1 MMTDEEFYA
10 TLRVVIKGL
19 VYEGFDPPYNTNP
32 YRLPG
37 NYFSKP
43 AEIRQFMRE
52 EYRMVPDDGYAN
64 LTLH

>member
-1 MMTDEEFYA
+1 MMTDEEYYA

-19 VYEGFDPPYNTNP
+19 VYEGFDAPYNLNP
-32 YRLPG
+32 YNLPG

-52 EYRMVPDDGYAN
+52 QYFFVPDNDYAN